1 MMNLQKSNTPFK
13 FSQIDINKIV
23 YSKIKSNKDKKIILI
38 KYENNTNLVFQTPS
52 LLNISKGNM
61 VNGIADIEVALLGKE
76 DTLLNNFI
84 SFLHKLENKIKVDSQ
99 NNANEW
105 FKLTSENQSINFQK
119 IIRESPKFS
128 KGTLKFKILK
138 NEDFETEVL
147 FNEKKVSSDINIK
160 EKVWTKMLLECY
172 AIWINSNND
181 FGIFLRPIIISF
193 TPKEKEIY
201 NYGFLSDSDDEN
213 LGDIP
218 DTEINNN
225 IYTNINKS
233 VFNCNNLIKKLNLQ
247 NSNKNKIEEENP
259 EESVFSAVENI
270 NINPKVKN
278 DNNTSSDNTSYND
291 VDAETSQ
298 V

>member
-1 MMNLQKSNTPFK
+1 
-13 FSQIDINKIV
+13 
-23 YSKIKSNKDKKIILI
+23 
-38 KYENNTNLVFQTPS
+38 
-52 LLNISKGNM
+52 
-61 VNGIADIEVALLGKE
+61 
-76 DTLLNNFI
+76 
-84 SFLHKLENKIKVDSQ
+84 
-99 NNANEW
+99 
-105 FKLTSENQSINFQK
+105 
-119 IIRESPKFS
+119 
-128 KGTLKFKILK
+128 
-138 NEDFETEVL
+138 
-147 FNEKKVSSDINIK
+147 
-160 EKVWTKMLLECY
+160 MLLECY